1 MTLEEISNL
10 KWYTKSISDDTQKT
24 NINIRKFFD
33 GKIVDLLT
41 ERKRST
47 PKYFLN
53 YKKSITAYIA
63 TYMTIRG
70 RITLFPTRQDATL
83 KTPQNELTL
92 PRT

>member
-41 ERKRST
+41 ERKRAT